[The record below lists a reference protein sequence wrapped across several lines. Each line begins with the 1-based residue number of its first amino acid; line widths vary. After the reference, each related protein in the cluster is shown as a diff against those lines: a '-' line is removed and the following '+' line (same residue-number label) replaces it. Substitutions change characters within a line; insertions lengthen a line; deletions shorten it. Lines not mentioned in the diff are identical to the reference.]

1 MAFFL
6 VDFVRAEEAG
16 VNLFILSGQSNM
28 SRLELKDEFIPA
40 VEKEFGKKAVLVVKD
55 AMPGQ
60 HIKRWYKLWTP
71 VNGQTPAGNG
81 DLYDRLITKVNAA
94 TKGVTVKTVTFIWM
108 QGESDSQNAGVLY
121 EPSLLG
127 LFDQIKSD
135 LKRTDINFVIGRIS
149 DYTERNKAFAQNW
162 EMIRKTQVKVGESG
176 PRFAWVDTD
185 DLNDG
190 VDDKGKE
197 VKNDLHCSVEG
208 RKIMG
213 QRFAAKA
220 IELIKRN
227 AAGTLTDQAAWR
239 TSTTVIEDDTASLFR
254 VRDAMPLE
262 SNNRRFLRLRFTLQP
277 SIPWL

>member
-1 MAFFL
+1 MKRLYKIAVMGLFL
-6 VDFVRAEEAG
+6 ADFVRAEEAG

-40 VEKEFGKKAVLVVKD
+40 VEKEFGKEAVLVVKD
-55 AMPGQ
+55 AMPAQ

-71 VNGQTPAGNG
+71 ANGVTPAGNG
-81 DLYDRLITKVNAA
+81 DLYDRLMTKVNAA
-94 TKGVTVKTVTFIWM
+94 TTGVKVKTITLIWM
-108 QGESDSQNAGVLY
+108 QGESDSQNDGALY

-149 DYTERNKAFAQNW
+149 DFTDRNKAFALNW

-176 PRFAWVDTD
+176 PRFGWIDTD

-197 VKNDLHCSVEG
+197 VENDLHCSVEG

-213 QRFAAKA
+213 QRFSAKA

-227 AAGTLTDQAAWR
+227 AAGKY
-239 TSTTVIEDDTASLFR
+239 
-254 VRDAMPLE
+254 
-262 SNNRRFLRLRFTLQP
+262 
-277 SIPWL
+277 

>member
-1 MAFFL
+1 MTFFL

-60 HIKRWYKLWTP
+60 PIKRWYKLWAP
-71 VNGQTPAGNG
+71 ANGQIPEGNG
-81 DLYDRLITKVNAA
+81 NLYDRLMTKVNAA

-108 QGESDSQNAGVLY
+108 QGESDSQIDGVPY
-121 EPSLLG
+121 EASLLG
-127 LFDQIKSD
+127 LFDQMKAD

-149 DYTERNKAFAQNW
+149 DFADRNKRFAQNW
-162 EMIRKTQVKVGESG
+162 AVIRKTQVKVGESG
-176 PRFAWVDTD
+176 PRFGWVDTD

-213 QRFAAKA
+213 QRFSAKA

-227 AAGTLTDQAAWR
+227 AAGK
-239 TSTTVIEDDTASLFR
+239 
-254 VRDAMPLE
+254 
-262 SNNRRFLRLRFTLQP
+262 
-277 SIPWL
+277 

>member
-1 MAFFL
+1 MN
-6 VDFVRAEEAG
+6 FVRAEEAG

-28 SRLELKDEFIPA
+28 ARLALKDEFIPA
-40 VEKEFGKKAVLVVKD
+40 VEKEFGQKAVLVVKD

-60 HIKRWYKLWTP
+60 QIKRWYKLWTP
-71 VNGQTPAGNG
+71 ANGQTPAGNG
-81 DLYDRLITKVNAA
+81 DLYDRLMIKVNAA

-108 QGESDSQNAGVLY
+108 QGESDSQNDGVLY

-135 LKRTDINFVIGRIS
+135 LHCTDINFVIGRIS
-149 DYTERNKAFAQNW
+149 DYTERNKAFALNW

-176 PRFAWVDTD
+176 LRFAWVDTD
-185 DLNDG
+185 DLNEG

-213 QRFAAKA
+213 QRFSAKA
-220 IELIKRN
+220 IELIKNN
-227 AAGTLTDQAAWR
+227 ASGK
-239 TSTTVIEDDTASLFR
+239 
-254 VRDAMPLE
+254 
-262 SNNRRFLRLRFTLQP
+262 
-277 SIPWL
+277 